1 MTDDCSDVTTMCDTI
16 GRSSLIVSLTSH
28 VGAGSRLHDF
38 GGASMTIVLIS
49 SGVGR
54 AKEDSF
60 DVQQLLIY
68 TCFSPFVTS
77 ELRDN
82 SRHMLLIFS
91 EKWLENRPD
100 ISASDVCVGSIVPT
114 LR

>member
-1 MTDDCSDVTTMCDTI
+1 
-16 GRSSLIVSLTSH
+16 
-28 VGAGSRLHDF
+28 
-38 GGASMTIVLIS
+38 MTIVLIT

-60 DVQQLLIY
+60 DVQQLLIS

-91 EKWLENRPD
+91 GKWLENRPAV
-100 ISASDVCVGSIVPT
+100 SASAGYVGSIVPT

>member
-1 MTDDCSDVTTMCDTI
+1 
-16 GRSSLIVSLTSH
+16 
-28 VGAGSRLHDF
+28 
-38 GGASMTIVLIS
+38 MTIVLIL

-60 DVQQLLIY
+60 DVQQLLIS
-68 TCFSPFVTS
+68 TCFSPFVPS

-91 EKWLENRPD
+91 EKWLRKYPQCDCFSWLLLAVELCGSVTTALGVKLENLGLDPVL
-100 ISASDVCVGSIVPT
+100 SG
-114 LR
+114 